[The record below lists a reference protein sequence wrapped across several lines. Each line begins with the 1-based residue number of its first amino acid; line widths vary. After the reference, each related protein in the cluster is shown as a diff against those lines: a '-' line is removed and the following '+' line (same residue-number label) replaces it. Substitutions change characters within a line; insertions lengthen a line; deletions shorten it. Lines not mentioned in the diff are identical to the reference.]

1 MKYDHLAS
9 RHHRHFLPVPW
20 LEEKDRRSSF
30 RLTHTFCCGCR
41 RRLSLIVLI
50 TFGAGL
56 IASFIRYDTVVSALW
71 PLQQGRH
78 ILTPLSLILLLVM
91 GIPAL
96 LCLFLYWGRLVSP
109 HRLNTL
115 IFACL
120 APWDARFLAMFGMV
134 AAVLLSATVF
144 RKSVDSERLRAAFK
158 HAE

>member
-1 MKYDHLAS
+1 
-9 RHHRHFLPVPW
+9 
-20 LEEKDRRSSF
+20 
-30 RLTHTFCCGCR
+30 
-41 RRLSLIVLI
+41 
-50 TFGAGL
+50 
-56 IASFIRYDTVVSALW
+56 LW

-96 LCLFLYWGRLVSP
+96 LCLFLYWGRLVWP

-120 APWDARFLAMFGMV
+120 APWDARFLAVFGMV

-158 HAE
+158 HAEWHYFWIVFAIALGEVMVR